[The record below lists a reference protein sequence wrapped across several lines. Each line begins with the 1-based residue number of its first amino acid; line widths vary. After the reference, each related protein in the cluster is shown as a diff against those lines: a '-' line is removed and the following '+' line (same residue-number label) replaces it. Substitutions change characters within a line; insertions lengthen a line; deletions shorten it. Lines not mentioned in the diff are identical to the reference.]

1 MPNLIEIN
9 KRTITDPTAMSNVY
23 RSYINK
29 NTFSLTSTDKN
40 EIYFIIY
47 SLDSHK
53 SSDPNIIPQK
63 TTEK

>member
-23 RSYINK
+23 QSYTNK
-29 NTFSLTSTDKN
+29 NTFFLTSTDKN

-47 SLDSHK
+47 SLDLHK

>member
-9 KRTITDPTAMSNVY
+9 KRTIADPTAMSNVY
-23 RSYINK
+23 RSYTNK
-29 NTFSLTSTDKN
+29 NTFFLTSTDKN